1 VAQLE
6 RFEEIFFTSF
16 SREAVGI
23 RQLLCYDD
31 EAQDMFA
38 ITEGNRH
45 QMVEIFVSYRVLDL
59 LAREKGITGLVQV
72 PSHCRNGNLWIVG
85 SIVCINDLKRHSF

>member
-1 VAQLE
+1 MAQLE

-23 RQLLCYDD
+23 RQLLGYDD
-31 EAQDMFA
+31 EAKDTSA
-38 ITEGNRH
+38 ITDGIRH
-45 QMVEIFVSYRVLDL
+45 HMVEIFVSYRVLDL

-72 PSHCRNGNLWIVG
+72 PSHRRNGNLWIVG
-85 SIVCINDLKRHSF
+85 GIVCINDLKRHSC